1 MLLPSG
7 LELFYTNRSCHTQK
21 EGFLGMTVQK
31 RNFIIMWI
39 CNFLVAGT
47 MTMIMPFLSLYIDTF
62 GDHSPAYVQ
71 KWSGLIF
78 GATFVSA
85 FIMSPIWGR
94 IADRHGFK
102 PILIINSL
110 GLATSVFLMGFVQ
123 SVEAFFFLRLLMGVV
138 TGFIPTSLAFISSQ
152 TSREEAGK
160 MLGTL
165 QMGNVAGMLFGPI
178 FGGLLADI
186 FGFQYT
192 FMITSSTLLISAL
205 IVLFGI
211 QEIRKS
217 KRTQKT
223 NYSRKTILQAI
234 FKHRLMLNVMLV
246 TTIIQIGNFSIQPLL
261 SLYVAEL
268 TDAKDVAFLAGL
280 TFSAAGLGNL
290 LFARKWGEIGDDIG
304 YEKVLSVLLIL
315 SFVFIIPQAFVTQ
328 LWQLMVFRLLFGI
341 AIGGMIPVTTALV
354 RREAPIDIQ
363 GEVMGYNTSFRFL
376 GNIIGP
382 MLGGIISGFIGIA
395 SVFIVTASLFLM
407 GSFFLYIARRK
418 PSQDFEDFIAVQ
430 HQTSK

>member
-1 MLLPSG
+1 MD
-7 LELFYTNRSCHTQK
+7 
-21 EGFLGMTVQK
+21 VQK

-47 MTMIMPFLSLYIDTF
+47 MTMIMPFLSLYIHTF
-62 GDHSPAYVQ
+62 GNLSPAYVQ
-71 KWSGLIF
+71 KWAGLIF

-94 IADRHGFK
+94 IADKHGFK

-123 SVEAFFFLRLLMGVV
+123 SVEAFFFLRLFMGFV

-165 QMGNVAGMLFGPI
+165 QMGNVSGMLFGPI
-178 FGGLLADI
+178 FGGLLADM
-186 FGFQYT
+186 FGFQYA
-192 FMITSSTLLISAL
+192 FMITSITLLVAAS
-205 IVLFGI
+205 IVFFGI
-211 QEIRKS
+211 HEIRKV
-217 KRTQKT
+217 KT
-223 NYSRKTILQAI
+223 KKQVLYSRQSILTGI
-234 FKHRLMLNVMLV
+234 LKHRLMFNIMLV
-246 TTIIQIGNFSIQPLL
+246 TTIIQIGNFSVQPLL

-268 TDAKDVAFLAGL
+268 TNAKDVAFLAGL

-304 YEKVLSVLLIL
+304 YEKVLSILLVL
-315 SFVFIIPQAFVTQ
+315 SFVFIIPQAFVTH
-328 LWQLMVFRLLFGI
+328 LWQLMIFRLLFGI

-395 SVFIVTASLFLM
+395 SVFIVTASLFLF
-407 GSFFLYIARRK
+407 GFAFLYIARRK
-418 PSQDFEDFIAVQ
+418 PSQAFEDFVATK
-430 HQTSK
+430 HQTSST

>member
-1 MLLPSG
+1 MDI
-7 LELFYTNRSCHTQK
+7 
-21 EGFLGMTVQK
+21 QK

-62 GDHSPAYVQ
+62 GDYSPAYVQ

-94 IADRHGFK
+94 IADKYGFK
-102 PILIINSL
+102 PILLINGV
-110 GLATSVFLMGFVQ
+110 GLATSVFFMSFVQ
-123 SVEAFFFLRLLMGVV
+123 SVEMFFLLRLLMGIV

-152 TSREEAGK
+152 TTREEAGK

-165 QMGNVAGMLFGPI
+165 QMGNVSGMLFGPM
-178 FGGLLADI
+178 FGGLLADA

-192 FMITSSTLLISAL
+192 FIITSVTLLTAAF
-205 IVLFGI
+205 IVLLGI
-211 QEIRKS
+211 REKQKVKS
-217 KRTQKT
+217 KRTVI
-223 NYSRKTILQAI
+223 YSRKTILKGLFQ
-234 FKHRLMLNVMLV
+234 HRLMLNVMIV
-246 TTIIQIGNFSIQPLL
+246 TAIIQIGNFSIQPLL

-290 LFARKWGEIGDDIG
+290 LFARRWGRLGDDIG
-304 YEKVLSVLLIL
+304 YEKVLSVLLLL
-315 SFVFIIPQAFVTQ
+315 SFIFVIPQAFVTQ
-328 LWQLMVFRLLFGI
+328 LWQLMICRLLFGI
-341 AIGGMIPVTTALV
+341 AVGGMIPITTALV
-354 RREAPIDIQ
+354 RREAPLDIQ

-382 MLGGIISGFIGIA
+382 MFGGIISGFIGIS
-395 SVFIVTASLFLM
+395 SVFIVTALFFLI
-407 GSFFLYIARRK
+407 GFVFLYIARRK
-418 PSQDFEDFIAVQ
+418 PVQRFEDFLVDENQ
-430 HQTSK
+430 NSKS

>member
-1 MLLPSG
+1 MD
-7 LELFYTNRSCHTQK
+7 
-21 EGFLGMTVQK
+21 VQK

-62 GDHSPAYVQ
+62 GDYSPAYVQ

-94 IADRHGFK
+94 VADKYGFK
-102 PILIINSL
+102 PILLINGV
-110 GLATSVFLMGFVQ
+110 GLATSVFFMSFVQ
-123 SVEAFFFLRLLMGVV
+123 SVEVFFLLRLLMGIV

-152 TSREEAGK
+152 TTREEAGK

-165 QMGNVAGMLFGPI
+165 QMGNVSGMLFGPM
-178 FGGLLADI
+178 FGGLLADA

-192 FMITSSTLLISAL
+192 FIITSVTLLTAAL

-211 QEIRKS
+211 REKTKVKN
-217 KRTQKT
+217 KRAIA
-223 NYSRKTILQAI
+223 YSRKTILKGLFQ
-234 FKHRLMLNVMLV
+234 HRLMLNVMVV
-246 TTIIQIGNFSIQPLL
+246 TAIIQIGNFSVQPLL

-290 LFARKWGEIGDDIG
+290 LFARHWGRLGDDIG
-304 YEKVLSVLLIL
+304 YEKVLSALLLL
-315 SFVFIIPQAFVTQ
+315 SFLFVIPQAFVTQ
-328 LWQLMVFRLLFGI
+328 LWQLMICRLLFGI
-341 AIGGMIPVTTALV
+341 AVGGMIPITTALV
-354 RREAPIDIQ
+354 RREAPLEIQ

-382 MLGGIISGFIGIA
+382 MFGGIISGFIGIS
-395 SVFIVTASLFLM
+395 SVFIVTAIFFLV
-407 GSFFLYIARRK
+407 GFVFLYIARRK
-418 PSQDFEDFIAVQ
+418 PVQSFEDFLVDENQ
-430 HQTSK
+430 PPKQ

>member
-1 MLLPSG
+1 MD
-7 LELFYTNRSCHTQK
+7 
-21 EGFLGMTVQK
+21 VQK

-94 IADRHGFK
+94 IADKYGFK
-102 PILIINSL
+102 PILLINGI
-110 GLATSVFLMGFVQ
+110 GLATSVFFMSSVQ
-123 SVEAFFFLRLLMGVV
+123 SVEAFFLLRLLMGFV

-152 TSREEAGK
+152 TSKEEAGK

-165 QMGNVAGMLFGPI
+165 QMGNVTGMLFGPML
-178 FGGLLADI
+178 GGLLADA

-192 FMITSSTLLISAL
+192 FIITSVTLLISAF
-205 IVLFGI
+205 IVLLGI
-211 QEIRKS
+211 REKPKVKN
-217 KRTQKT
+217 KRAIV
-223 NYSRKTILQAI
+223 YSRKAILTGL
-234 FKHRLMLNVMLV
+234 FKHRLMLNVMMV
-246 TTIIQIGNFSIQPLL
+246 TAIIQIGNFSVQPLL

-290 LFARKWGEIGDDIG
+290 LFARRWGSLGDDIG
-304 YEKVLSVLLIL
+304 YEKVLSILLIL
-315 SFVFIIPQAFVTQ
+315 SFLFVIPQAFVTE
-328 LWQLMVFRLLFGI
+328 LWQLMICRLLFGI
-341 AIGGMIPVTTALV
+341 AVGGMIPITTALV
-354 RREAPIDIQ
+354 RREAPLNIQ

-382 MLGGIISGFIGIA
+382 MFGGIISGYIGIS
-395 SVFIVTASLFLM
+395 SVFIVTATLFLI
-407 GSFFLYIARRK
+407 GFIFLYIAIRK
-418 PSQDFEDFIAVQ
+418 PVQNFEDFLAKENP
-430 HQTSK
+430 TSQKLN

>member
-1 MLLPSG
+1 MDIL
-7 LELFYTNRSCHTQK
+7 
-21 EGFLGMTVQK
+21 K

-47 MTMIMPFLSLYIDTF
+47 LTMIMPFLSLYIDTF

-78 GATFVSA
+78 GATFVTA

-94 IADRHGFK
+94 IADKYGFK
-102 PILIINSL
+102 PILLIN
-110 GLATSVFLMGFVQ
+110 GIGIATSVFLMSFVQ
-123 SVEAFFFLRLLMGVV
+123 SVEMFFLLRLLMGVV

-152 TSREEAGK
+152 TSRKEAGK

-165 QMGNVAGMLFGPI
+165 QMGNVSGMLFGPMI
-178 FGGLLADI
+178 GGLLADT

-192 FMITSSTLLISAL
+192 FIITSVTVLVATL
-205 IVLFGI
+205 IVLIGI
-211 QEIRKS
+211 REKQKVKS
-217 KRTQKT
+217 ERTVV
-223 NYSRKTILQAI
+223 YSRKVIVKGL
-234 FKHRLMLNVMLV
+234 FRHRLMLNVMLV

-268 TDAKDVAFLAGL
+268 TDAKDVAFLAGI

-290 LFARKWGEIGDDIG
+290 LFARRWGRLGDDIG
-304 YEKVLSVLLIL
+304 YEKVLSILLLL
-315 SFVFIIPQAFVTQ
+315 SFVFVIPQAFVTE
-328 LWQLMVFRLLFGI
+328 LWQLMIFRLLFGI
-341 AIGGMIPVTTALV
+341 AVGGMIPLTTALV
-354 RREAPIDIQ
+354 RREAPLSIQ

-382 MLGGIISGFIGIA
+382 MFGGIISGYIGIS
-395 SVFIVTASLFLM
+395 SVFIVTASLFLV
-407 GSFFLYIARRK
+407 GFTFLYIARRK
-418 PSQDFEDFIAVQ
+418 PVQNFEDYLAEG
-430 HQTSK
+430 HPSSKT